1 MELNLQ
7 PRALSCFVSGQPFGE
22 GDRVV
27 SLLTRLETGEVARFD
42 SLEAH
47 APALA
52 PRGFVACRW
61 VQVYKPQQR
70 QENMDRALKLTAE
83 TLFLALADPAT
94 EPTPE
99 NVRLVQFLAL
109 MLERKKLLRS
119 RGLTAD
125 GARQR
130 LEHLKSK
137 GIYELPAD
145 ELTPEFF
152 RAVSQQLG
160 VLVGEPVLQKL
171 PG

>member
-1 MELNLQ
+1 MELTLQ
-7 PRALSCFVSGQPFGE
+7 PLASSCCISGLPFGE
-22 GDRVV
+22 GDRVASHLV
-27 SLLTRLETGEVARFD
+27 RGAGLEIRRYDLREDRSAEFLPDGI
-42 SLEAH
+42 
-47 APALA
+47 
-52 PRGFVACRW
+52 VACRW
-61 VQVYKPQQR
+61 VQVYKPR
-70 QENMDRALKLTAE
+70 AREENRDRALKLTAE